1 MPDPQAP
8 AIGAHL
14 ATLNLFRE
22 PDGTAEITVAEG
34 VGALQEIDRER
45 FAGKPIDYIE
55 QVIVEAAVRMFARRN
70 PLPVEQQL
78 AEHPGAAHLAYAIA
92 MRYAKPLAFARAA
105 MQDFVDKVDR
115 GEARSKRSYAR
126 FKLALGVM
134 AEAFPDL
141 PPIETPPTIIAPYGE
156 HPDGRPRELRECE

>member
-1 MPDPQAP
+1 MPAPQAP
-8 AIGAHL
+8 ATGAHL

-22 PDGTAEITVAEG
+22 PDGTAEITVADG
-34 VGALQEIDRER
+34 VGALHE
-45 FAGKPIDYIE
+45 IE

-70 PLPVEQQL
+70 PLPAEQQL
-78 AEHPGAAHLAYAIA
+78 AEHPGAANLAYAIA

-126 FKLALGVM
+126 FKQALAVM
-134 AEAFPDL
+134 AEAFPNL
-141 PPIETPPTIIAPYGE
+141 PPVETPPTIIAPYGT
-156 HPDGRPRELRECE
+156 HPDGRPRD